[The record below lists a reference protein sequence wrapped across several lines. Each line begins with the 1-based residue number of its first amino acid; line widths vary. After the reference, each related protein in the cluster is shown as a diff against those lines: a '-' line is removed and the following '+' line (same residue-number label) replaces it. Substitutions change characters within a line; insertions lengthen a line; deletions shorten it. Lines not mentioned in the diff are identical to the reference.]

1 MAQRVAK
8 QGRSSDAAEETVE
21 TRPPSIGSII
31 RRLRREKGMSLQE
44 VAKKSGVS
52 VGMLVRSSAIS
63 PIRLCGC

>member
-52 VGMLVRSSAIS
+52 VGMLN
-63 PIRLCGC
+63 